1 MYEVIVDIGDIALQT
16 LVKATMHNATKTSM
30 HNPMQK
36 PQTSNLIN
44 KIIWNVWGQGS
55 ILRNV
60 GNI

>member
-1 MYEVIVDIGDIALQT
+1 MYEIIVDIGDIALQT

-44 KIIWNVWGQGS
+44 KII
-55 ILRNV
+55 
-60 GNI
+60 